1 MPTAV
6 ASLMWVNIARGST
19 ALCLSSVMLDTLL
32 SPVVIPLTMKLL
44 VGSVVELDTW
54 GMVRDLLVMVAV
66 PAVAAMTCY
75 QLTGGAAAVT
85 LKPRLAPFAKLA
97 MLLIIIANATGC
109 APFLRHLTPTLVRVM
124 LVVFCLCLLGFFL
137 GYWAG
142 RLLRWDFPT
151 IETVAINSGMR
162 NLSAGAVL
170 AQAYF
175 PGDVLFPV
183 AFSPVFLQATTAF
196 IVKGAAGHQARP
208 GGSGRLGGAA
218 GGERG
223 SKVNE
228 PRSGCPADSRS
239 FCLRPPGRTAST
251 DFPRLF
257 GTGPVQWR
265 GRQGGGPMDRPERR
279 VLWLPGGGDPPQ
291 SHAAPADL

>member
-1 MPTAV
+1 MKTLMRFDSFLAGHMAPVVLSCVTLGILFPEVLGRLNAVGVGLFAFMTFANSLGGGFRELAQVARHPLPVAVTFGLLHVVMP
-6 ASLMWVNIARGST
+6 LT
-19 ALCLSSVMLDTLL
+19 ALGLGTLFF
-32 SPVVIPLTMKLL
+32 PDAPLFTTGLVLMKLL

-75 QLTGGAAAVT
+75 QVTGGAAAVT

-196 IVKGAAGHQARP
+196 IVKALRATRP
-208 GGSGRLGGAA
+208 GRADQAAWEAQLAEGAT
-218 GGERG
+218 
-223 SKVNE
+223 K
-228 PRSGCPADSRS
+228 
-239 FCLRPPGRTAST
+239 
-251 DFPRLF
+251 
-257 GTGPVQWR
+257 
-265 GRQGGGPMDRPERR
+265 
-279 VLWLPGGGDPPQ
+279 
-291 SHAAPADL
+291 

>member
-1 MPTAV
+1 MLSRRRLRSLSLSVSLGRSCCSRSYVARLAVAARVPIVAVVPFIFQGNFPEPQIPYILANSLGGGFRELAQVARHPLPVAVTFGLLHVVMPLTALGLGTLFFPDAPLFTTGLVLEYAVPTAV

-54 GMVRDLLVMVAV
+54 GMVRDLLVMVAI

-75 QLTGGAAAVT
+75 QVTGGAAAVT

-97 MLLIIIANATGC
+97 MLRIIIANATGC

-124 LVVFCLCLLGFFL
+124 LVVFCLCLLGFVL

-170 AQAYF
+170 AQA
-175 PGDVLFPV
+175 
-183 AFSPVFLQATTAF
+183 
-196 IVKGAAGHQARP
+196 
-208 GGSGRLGGAA
+208 
-218 GGERG
+218 
-223 SKVNE
+223 
-228 PRSGCPADSRS
+228 
-239 FCLRPPGRTAST
+239 
-251 DFPRLF
+251 
-257 GTGPVQWR
+257 
-265 GRQGGGPMDRPERR
+265 
-279 VLWLPGGGDPPQ
+279 
-291 SHAAPADL
+291 